1 MLSIGKVI
9 NLTGKSKV
17 TVGTED
23 IVIAYFTA
31 TIQDG
36 LIKNVNYT
44 VQNGELCNNNK
55 TIFEEDRKNFETK
68 VQSYVE

>member
-1 MLSIGKVI
+1 M
-9 NLTGKSKV
+9 TGKSKV

-44 VQNGELCNNNK
+44 VQNGELFNNNK

-68 VQSYVE
+68 VQLYVE

>member
-23 IVIAYFTA
+23 IAIAYFTA

-44 VQNGELCNNNK
+44 VQNGELFNNNK

-68 VQSYVE
+68 VQS